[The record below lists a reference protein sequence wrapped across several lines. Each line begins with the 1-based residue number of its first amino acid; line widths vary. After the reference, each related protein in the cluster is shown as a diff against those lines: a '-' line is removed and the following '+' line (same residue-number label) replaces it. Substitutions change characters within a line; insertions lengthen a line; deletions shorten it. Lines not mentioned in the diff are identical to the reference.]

1 MEIIKWFK
9 QVETTFTH
17 CYGCT
22 PGFFQSVTIGP
33 RQTWGG
39 RSQQWRCGQDPF
51 GSSKMRWWSSMALF
65 PWYFYIFLNTTTRRS
80 PSSSDYMDY
89 LQLVT
94 SIESLFFFFRFLALS
109 RPQASWGTH
118 KLLAPILRPPATST
132 SCASGCWWMLMLYI
146 GWITFRRYPLV
157 N

>member
-33 RQTWGG
+33 RQTWGA
-39 RSQQWRCGQDPF
+39 SS
-51 GSSKMRWWSSMALF
+51 GSSGGADKIHSAAQKCVDGPPWHFFLDISIYFSTLQPEDPQVVRTTWTTSNWWL
-65 PWYFYIFLNTTTRRS
+65 PYRI
-80 PSSSDYMDY
+80 P
-89 LQLVT
+89 V
-94 SIESLFFFFRFLALS
+94 FFRFLALS

-146 GWITFRRYPLV
+146 GWITFRLYKE